1 MLMLNLRLILLD
13 TVYNTQQAH
22 DKSVVEEPC
31 SSGWCLK
38 VKRIVT
44 FIISINMNISIINII
59 NVKRI
64 ISIIII
70 AIIKE
75 KASTP
80 TSHCL
85 YVYDEDFGTQR
96 KTQILT
102 NKRAEANTI
111 IKHFKTEWKWL
122 KYLN

>member
-1 MLMLNLRLILLD
+1 MQLNLRLILLD

-64 ISIIII
+64 ISIIIS

-75 KASTP
+75 KAPTP
-80 TSHCL
+80 TIASAMH
-85 YVYDEDFGTQR
+85 
-96 KTQILT
+96 
-102 NKRAEANTI
+102 
-111 IKHFKTEWKWL
+111 
-122 KYLN
+122 